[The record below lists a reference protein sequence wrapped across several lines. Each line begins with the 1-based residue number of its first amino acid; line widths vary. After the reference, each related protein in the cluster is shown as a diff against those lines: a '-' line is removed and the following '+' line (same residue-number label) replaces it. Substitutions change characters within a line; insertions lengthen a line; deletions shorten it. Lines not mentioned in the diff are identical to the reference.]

1 MQQLDARKIE
11 REAAHLL
18 PEILEGLLDESGQE
32 PRLEAGVFDRGIDFT
47 AETGGQRWLF
57 EVKASSSPGLVA
69 AAAKQLDAFDAE
81 GLRVLVVPF
90 MSPAGEKA
98 AASFGLNWIDLS
110 GNAHVRADHLYIWVR
125 GKPNRFVSRGRP
137 SSPFAPKSA
146 RVTRKLLLD
155 PGRWWRQ
162 RDLATV
168 TGLNNG
174 QVSRVVRRL
183 REEGLVDTEGPD
195 LRPRDPGALLDAWSD
210 EYRFDRHE
218 VVRGHVS
225 GAGVELTRD
234 LGERLTET
242 DFRFAFTGL
251 PAAWLLDPFARFRL
265 SSVYVDG
272 DPNDVAEEL
281 GMRLNE
287 RGANVQLIAPDDDG
301 VFAGEK
307 VIEGLPCVSPVQVYL
322 DLLHLPER
330 AGEAAENLRER
341 GLWNAA
347 RP

>member
-1 MQQLDARKIE
+1 MQRLDPRKIE
-11 REAAHLL
+11 REVARLL
-18 PEILEGLLDESGQE
+18 PEILEDLLDRQGQQ
-32 PRLEAGVFDRGIDFT
+32 PRLEAGALDLGIDFT
-47 AETGGQRWLF
+47 AETDGERWLF

-69 AAAKQLDAFDAE
+69 TAAKQLDALKAE

-125 GKPNRFVSRGRP
+125 GKSNRFVSRGRP

-146 RVTRKLLLD
+146 RVTRTLLLD

-195 LRPRDPGALLDAWSD
+195 LRPRDPGGLLDAWSD

-218 VVRGHVS
+218 VVRGHAS
-225 GAGVELTRD
+225 GAGAELTRD

-251 PAAWLLDPFARFRL
+251 SAAWLLDPFARFRL
-265 SSVYVDG
+265 CSVYVDG

-281 GMRLNE
+281 GLRLNE
-287 RGANVQLIAPDDDG
+287 RGRT
-301 VFAGEK
+301 
-307 VIEGLPCVSPVQVYL
+307 SS
-322 DLLHLPER
+322 
-330 AGEAAENLRER
+330 
-341 GLWNAA
+341 
-347 RP
+347 